1 MRKKLYLL
9 SLPLVAALVGC
20 TKEAPNPL
28 AKVKQQ
34 LPEDVE
40 QVSTKDEDYA
50 QYLSMWASA
59 VSGIDT
65 HTGEFFFQDRV
76 MLSAHLDVSEKQT
89 IKAEGISA
97 TTSIK
102 VKGDVK
108 IGFEEVNHS
117 TVIDHNVSLEVTDF
131 TVHAKIPNVTQNE
144 QTGKLEVR
152 YMNIDLENF
161 SCWLH
166 YFEYGEYAMVYADL
180 TDPAFTTA
188 LGSMYEQVLGTGK
201 VRLNLTSYLTEIDNQ
216 RQAQEYPAWPE
227 RLLKS
232 PLSWFLESEVL
243 PGMSDFMENFLAV
256 SMVLTQS
263 GAKLGVKFEEE
274 NPSKISLVLNTTVA
288 DMIKSMG
295 GNPKQIPVSGAFGAS
310 ISVGTTHG
318 LQGAFED
325 AELAFDLSAKSS
337 GYMTMSSKGSASLSA
352 YYDSLVTMPFL
363 EVYDEYSKD
372 VSGLVDMIMA
382 YIKGSSQQQ

>member
-40 QVSTKDEDYA
+40 QVSTKDEEYGR
-50 QYLSMWASA
+50 YLSMWASA
-59 VSGIDT
+59 VSGMDT
-65 HTGEFFFQDRV
+65 QTGEFFFQDRV
-76 MLSAHLDVSEKQT
+76 MLSAHLDVSENQT

-97 TTSIK
+97 STSIK

-108 IGFEEVNHS
+108 LGFEEVNHS
-117 TVIDHNVSLEVTDF
+117 TVIDHNVSLEVKDF

-188 LGSMYEQVLGTGK
+188 LGSFYEQVLGTGK
-201 VRLNLTSYLTEIDNQ
+201 VSLDLTSYLTKLNNQ
-216 RQAQEYPAWPE
+216 RVAQEFPSWPE

-232 PLSWFLESEVL
+232 PLSWFLESEVF
-243 PGMSDFMENFLAV
+243 PGMQDFMENFLRG
-256 SMVLTQS
+256 SMALAQS
-263 GAKLGVKFEEE
+263 GAKLGVKLEEE
-274 NPSKISLVLNTTVA
+274 RPSKVSLVLNTTVA

-295 GNPKQIPVSGAFGAS
+295 GNPKQVPVSGAFGAS
-310 ISVGTTHG
+310 VSVGTTHG
-318 LQGAFED
+318 VLGAFED
-325 AELAFDLSAKSS
+325 AELAFDLSAKSG

-352 YYDSLVTMPFL
+352 YYDSMVTMPFL
-363 EVYDEYSKD
+363 DVYDEYSKD
-372 VSGLVDMIMA
+372 VSALVDMIMA
-382 YIKGSSQQQ
+382 YIEGSSQQQ